1 MPTIEKIEKI
11 EKTVE
16 VHQLQFS
23 FQVVDVPLS
32 RNDELGGFHSDPV
45 HRQKRYCP
53 VLRGQVL
60 MIQLCKKTVEFPM
73 AQNIQGLGRVTR
85 ATAVSRL
92 QVPNTQTVQ
101 KSLKVLS
108 EFKLV
113 SAKGAKEI
121 IQFLNVS
128 IVRHVEK
135 WAQAAFP
142 AEIDEHLAKRYATS
156 KKPSS
161 TTCHSRCGGHVR
173 ETTGVQLTVQQYQGS
188 TDQRVETG
196 DVSMAREVT
205 SVKTNSH
212 RSEFE

>member
-1 MPTIEKIEKI
+1 MTSWEVFTKIQYIDKSVI
-11 EKTVE
+11 
-16 VHQLQFS
+16 
-23 FQVVDVPLS
+23 VP
-32 RNDELGGFHSDPV
+32 
-45 HRQKRYCP
+45 C
-53 VLRGQVL
+53 LRGQVL

-121 IQFLNVS
+121 IQKERVD
-128 IVRHVEK
+128 RGHVEK

-142 AEIDEHLAKRYATS
+142 AEIDEHLAKVYATS

-161 TTCHSRCGGHVR
+161 KTCHSRCGGHVR